1 MTTARVTVVGGGFA
15 GVECA
20 FQLARRGHRVRLF
33 EMRPERTTD
42 AHTSDRL
49 AEMVCSNS
57 FRSDNPQNAVG
68 LLKREMELVGSL
80 VMEEARRAAV
90 PAGDALAVDRTV
102 FADGV
107 TRRVAALSGIEV
119 VRAEVPELLE
129 PGDGFV
135 VVATG
140 PLTSPS
146 LERSLLAAL
155 GESYLYFYD
164 SVAPIVEASSIDLT
178 KLYALSRYGKGGGDD
193 YLNVPLSRAEYEAF
207 VQALLAGEKVP
218 FHDFEKAV
226 YFEGCLPIEAMAER
240 GVETLRH
247 GPMKPFGLPDP
258 RTGREPYA
266 VVQLR
271 QDDLAKEHYN
281 LVGFQTKL
289 KIGEQ
294 KRVFRMLPGL
304 ENAEFVRFGMLH
316 RNTYLNGP
324 QHLDR
329 LFRWKKDPRVFF
341 AGQITGVEGYLESA
355 ATGLMV
361 GATLAQ
367 LLEGKEPAPLAYSTA
382 LGSLSRH
389 VSTERT
395 SRFDPANVSFGIIDD
410 SEVPSSKDRAHRRQ
424 EICRRALASVAEWR
438 DRALPSPVLA

>member
-1 MTTARVTVVGGGFA
+1 
-15 GVECA
+15 
-20 FQLARRGHRVRLF
+20 
-33 EMRPERTTD
+33 
-42 AHTSDRL
+42 
-49 AEMVCSNS
+49 
-57 FRSDNPQNAVG
+57 
-68 LLKREMELVGSL
+68 
-80 VMEEARRAAV
+80 
-90 PAGDALAVDRTV
+90 
-102 FADGV
+102 
-107 TRRVAALSGIEV
+107 
-119 VRAEVPELLE
+119 
-129 PGDGFV
+129 
-135 VVATG
+135 
-140 PLTSPS
+140 
-146 LERSLLAAL
+146 
-155 GESYLYFYD
+155 
-164 SVAPIVEASSIDLT
+164 VEASSIDLT

-207 VQALLAGEKVP
+207 VQTLLAGEKVP

>member
-1 MTTARVTVVGGGFA
+1 MSDKVSVIGA
-15 GVECA
+15 GLAGSECA
-20 FQLARRGHRVRLF
+20 WQLARRGHRVRLF
-33 EMRPERTTD
+33 EMRPLVGTSAHQTD
-42 AHTSDRL
+42 RC
-49 AEMVCSNS
+49 AELVCSNS
-57 FRSDNPQNAVG
+57 FRSDNPRNAVG
-68 LLKREMELVGSL
+68 LLKREMEALDSL
-80 VMEEARRAAV
+80 IIRCARAAAV
-90 PAGDALAVDRTV
+90 PAGDALAMDRHV
-102 FADGV
+102 FANLVTEAIASRPEITLVREEVRGIPSGDG
-107 TRRVAALSGIEV
+107 
-119 VRAEVPELLE
+119 
-129 PGDGFV
+129 GFV
-135 VVATG
+135 VLATG
-140 PLTSPS
+140 PLTSPA
-146 LERSLLAAL
+146 LDAAIGELLGTAD
-155 GESYLYFYD
+155 LYFYD
-164 SVAPIVEASSIDLT
+164 SMAPIVEASSLDLS
-178 KLYALSRYGKGGGDD
+178 KMYALSRYGKGDGED
-193 YLNVPLSRAEYEAF
+193 YWNCPLSREEYEGF
-207 VQALLAGEKVP
+207 LDALLAGETVP
-218 FHDFEKAV
+218 MKDFEKGI
-226 YFEGCLPIEAMAER
+226 YFEGCLPIEVMAER
-240 GVETLRH
+240 GRETLRH
-247 GPMKPFGLPDP
+247 GPMKPMGLPDP
-258 RTGREPYA
+258 RTGRNPWA